1 MATQAQHDVE
11 FTIDG
16 RSFSSDDRSQPAA
29 ALLRL
34 AGLDPANYDLAEIR
48 GGSPQPHRYGDGE
61 QVRIHPGAR
70 FVSIRHHADVA

>member
-1 MATQAQHDVE
+1 MAPQKQPDVQ

-16 RSFSSDDRSQPAA
+16 RSFSTADRRQPAE

-34 AGLDPANYDLAEIR
+34 AGLDASNYDLAELR
-48 GGSPQPHRYGDGE
+48 GNSPQPHRYGDADE
-61 QVRIHPGAR
+61 VHIRPGSR